1 MKDPVPTMLLE
12 AIFPAILRYSVYVQ
26 ALQAQ
31 TQIQLKGDKTENL
44 ALRVFTDAD
53 LIFQEGIARELLN
66 VEKEK
71 GWRVV
76 FLPEEE
82 SPYNAQFPTK
92 GRTKFG
98 LDPIDGS
105 LVYARGHKTY
115 CHIASVFQ
123 DEKLEGVLT
132 HTPIDGRTYCATRK
146 GAELWTPKEGK
157 IQKREYKIPLG
168 NDIVISLD
176 APEAVERELRAEG
189 VQVMLFGTNSMD
201 ERLEIN
207 SIFRGETGGFFKH
220 HAAYVDWGPLGFIAE
235 RAGATVTDFKGE
247 KVDHKYWKRNDG
259 TPEGAI
265 PGIIATTDQ
274 RLHEKILNAVARHYQ
289 P

>member
-1 MKDPVPTMLLE
+1 MKDPSLAMLLE
-12 AIFPAILRYSVYVQ
+12 AIFPTMLRYSSYVQ
-26 ALQAQ
+26 AMQAQ
-31 TQIQLKGDKTENL
+31 TEIAFKGEETENL

-53 LIFQEGIARELLN
+53 LIFQEGIARELLKI
-66 VEKEK
+66 EKEK

-82 SPYNAQFPTK
+82 SPYNALFPTE

-115 CHIASVFQ
+115 CHIASIFQ
-123 DEKLEGVLT
+123 DERLEGVLT
-132 HTPIDGRTYCATRK
+132 HTPINGKTYCATRK
-146 GAELWTPKEGK
+146 EAEIWH
-157 IQKREYKIPLG
+157 QKKRRIEKSIYQIPEG

-176 APEAVERELRAEG
+176 APEEIAAELRRKG
-189 VQVMLFGTNSMD
+189 MRVMLFGTDSMD
-201 ERLEIN
+201 ERIEIN
-207 SIFRGETGGFFKH
+207 SILRGEIGGFFKQ

-235 RAGATVTDFKGE
+235 RAGANVTDFKGE

-259 TPEGAI
+259 TPEGTI
-265 PGIIATTDQ
+265 PGIIATTNP
-274 RLHEKILNAVARHYQ
+274 RIHEKIQNAVARHY
-289 P
+289 

>member
-1 MKDPVPTMLLE
+1 MKDPSPTMLLE
-12 AIFPAILRYSVYVQ
+12 AIFPAMLRYSAYVQ
-26 ALQAQ
+26 ALEAE
-31 TQIQLKGDKTENL
+31 TQVLLKGDETENL
-44 ALRVFTDAD
+44 AVRVFTDAD
-53 LIFQEGIARELLN
+53 LIFQEGIARELLKI
-66 VEKEK
+66 EKEK
-71 GWRVV
+71 GWRVL

-82 SPYNAQFPTK
+82 SPYNAQFQGE

-115 CHIASVFQ
+115 CHIASIFQ
-123 DEKLEGVLT
+123 DETLEGVLT
-132 HTPIDGRTYCATRK
+132 HTPVDGKTYCATGG
-146 GAELWTPKEGK
+146 GAEIWTHKRGK
-157 IQKREYKIPLG
+157 IEKKEYKIPQG

-176 APEAVERELRAEG
+176 APEAVARELRAQG
-189 VQVMLFGTNSMD
+189 VQVMLFGTDSMD

-207 SIFRGETGGFFKH
+207 SILRGEIGGFFKH

-235 RAGATVTDFKGE
+235 RAGATVTNFKGE

-259 TPEGAI
+259 TPEGTI
-265 PGIIATTDQ
+265 PGIIATTNP
-274 RLHEKILNAVARHYQ
+274 RIHEKIVNVVERHYQ